1 MRNAEKKPITLN
13 KDSARQLGRAL
24 TGEYSFVLSFIV
36 LVIIGA
42 AINPNFFTWGNI
54 SNLFVQGCMIGLIA
68 MGMTMVIGAGL
79 IDISVGSQV
88 ALIGG
93 FGIWVL
99 NATNN
104 VFVMLLFCV
113 SAGLVIGL
121 INGLLVTKGGMPPM
135 VATLATMS
143 AARAIINYYG
153 SGGPFTVSRENY
165 DSFRQIAIGGITIGE
180 FKIPTLMIILVA
192 AVIVFDIIMKKTSLG
207 KHIFAVGSNEKS
219 ARLSGINVDGVKIAT
234 YMITGAMCGLAA
246 LIYASRMTAVA
257 SASAANG
264 WEMDAIAAV
273 AIGGT
278 SMTGGRGKIFGTFL
292 GILMFRII
300 SNVLTVADISSYLN
314 GAISAAIII
323 LAVLMQNFQNKR
335 R

>member
-13 KDSARQLGRAL
+13 KDTARQLGRAL

-36 LVIIGA
+36 LVFIGA

-153 SGGPFTVSRENY
+153 AGGPFTVSRENY

-234 YMITGAMCGLAA
+234 YMITGAMCGIAA